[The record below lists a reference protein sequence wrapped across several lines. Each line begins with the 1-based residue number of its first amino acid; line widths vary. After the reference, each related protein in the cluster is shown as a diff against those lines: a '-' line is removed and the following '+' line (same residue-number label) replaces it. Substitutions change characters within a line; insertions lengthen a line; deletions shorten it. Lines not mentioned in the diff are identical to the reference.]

1 MTLIR
6 TTFIVAVIT
15 VALSAGALAQAMS
28 GTSGAIAYEAQ
39 SDRAAHA
46 ALEVVQ
52 RGQVVSIAH
61 DHEGDAFWAVEI
73 FDPAAGRHVVVYLD
87 RDFDRLRTR
96 VSSS

>member
-6 TTFIVAVIT
+6 TTFILAVIT

-28 GTSGAIAYEAQ
+28 GASGTTAYEAQ

-52 RGQVVSIAH
+52 HGQVVSITH
-61 DHEGDAFWAVEI
+61 DHEGAALWAVETY
-73 FDPAAGRHVVVYLD
+73 DPAAGRHVVVYLD

-96 VSSS
+96 TSSS